1 MSDTAIYDCLQYE
14 NENINRALEALR
26 AGKMVLIYDSDS
38 REGETDFVIPAEAVT
53 YRDEFKITSD
63 MANGTACSVV
73 AMVFGN
79 MGNDSGTG
87 VGFTRDPAT
96 GENLMFG
103 EYLVN
108 AQGEDVVAGIRTP
121 KPIQEMSCKSLRN
134 LYPADPIF
142 PISFRCW

>member
-1 MSDTAIYDCLQYE
+1 VDYRRE
-14 NENINRALEALR
+14 FNITPE
-26 AGKMVLIYDSDS
+26 MC
-38 REGETDFVIPAEAVT
+38 
-53 YRDEFKITSD
+53 
-63 MANGTACSVV
+63 NGTAVSVV

-96 GENLMFG
+96 GENKMFG

-121 KPIQEMSCKSLRN
+121 KPIQAMAEEMPGLYRQLEDLRN
-134 LYPADPIF
+134 RLETI
-142 PISFRCW
+142 